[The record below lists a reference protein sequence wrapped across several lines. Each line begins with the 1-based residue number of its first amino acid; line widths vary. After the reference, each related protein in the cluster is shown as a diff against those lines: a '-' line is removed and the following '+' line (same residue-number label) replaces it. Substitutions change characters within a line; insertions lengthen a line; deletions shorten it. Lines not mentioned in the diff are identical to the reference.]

1 MIRIDGDVWVL
12 EGAVTMRTAPEL
24 SAALDVQLKD
34 GQLAGAKP
42 RRIDLS
48 GVTELDSTAVVLVLQ
63 VARSVSGALPVVGA
77 PPGFTKLAA
86 LYGVDTFLAS
96 S

>member
-1 MIRIDGDVWVL
+1 MLRVDGDALVL
-12 EGAVTMRTAPEL
+12 EGAVTMRTAPDL
-24 SAALDVQLKD
+24 SASLDA
-34 GQLAGAKP
+34 QLAKSKP

-48 GVTELDSTAVVLVLQ
+48 GVTELDSTALALVLQ
-63 VARSVSGALPVVGA
+63 IARSVGSALPIVGA

-86 LYGVDTFLAS
+86 LYGVDTLLAS